1 LTRVIKKQFGK
12 KMKSVLI
19 VLVFL
24 FTCTIMAQE
33 QTLLSGQI
41 THGGYGGPEVKF
53 TQINNTFGVLVGGKG
68 GWIVNHTFSIGGG
81 GYGLV
86 NRFPVRIDNEDYY
99 LNFGYG
105 GVILEYIMD
114 WDQLLHYTFSALIGG
129 GGVGYRDRTDHER
142 THSSGNRSF
151 FVVEP
156 GANAEVN
163 ITSFF
168 RLNLGVSYRLLSGV
182 SLERYNEQNL
192 SGLSAN
198 LTFKF
203 GKF

>member
-1 LTRVIKKQFGK
+1 MKKAL
-12 KMKSVLI
+12 LI
-19 VLVFL
+19 MILV

-33 QTLLSGQI
+33 QTILSGQV

-53 TQINNTFGVLVGGKG
+53 TQINNEFAVLVGGKG
-68 GWIVNHTFSIGGG
+68 AWIVNHTFSIGGG

-86 NRFPVRIDNEDYY
+86 NRLPMVVNNEEMY

-105 GVILEYIMD
+105 GLILEYIMD
-114 WDQLLHYTFSALIGG
+114 SDQLLHYTFSALIGG
-129 GGVGYRDRTDHER
+129 GGIGYRDRSDHEV
-142 THSSGNRSF
+142 SRSENKAF
-151 FVVEP
+151 FIIEP

-163 ITSFF
+163 IASFF
-168 RLNLGVSYRLLSGV
+168 RINLGVSYRLLSTV
-182 SLERYNEQNL
+182 AMERYNEQNL